1 MNQAHWSPKSSC
13 SNSNQSCV
21 CFPQSTSVT
30 TFLKLEI
37 SWLYKPPTTRIHTSS
52 QPNNKNRGQEA
63 RSSERQ
69 TSFSLD
75 PGNRNLQWYEEAKP
89 KGSNTSEFGY
99 LSKPGLLTG
108 GTKVVVSFQYTE
120 TWEACAVCAI
130 YLLNTSY
137 CLHSDR
143 WKSQRTLKCAKLDR
157 SIVKLLLFWADTAV
171 LLASRSW
178 CLRTV

>member
-1 MNQAHWSPKSSC
+1 MISKVFMFKLQPIMRVLPAINICYNFSQAWDFLAL
-13 SNSNQSCV
+13 QS
-21 CFPQSTSVT
+21 
-30 TFLKLEI
+30 
-37 SWLYKPPTTRIHTSS
+37 
-52 QPNNKNRGQEA
+52 PNNKNPHLFATKQQKPGGKEHVPR
-63 RSSERQ
+63 RRR
-69 TSFSLD
+69 TSFSLN
-75 PGNRNLQWYEEAKP
+75 PGNPNLQWYEEAKP

-108 GTKVVVSFQYTE
+108 GTMVVVSFQYTE